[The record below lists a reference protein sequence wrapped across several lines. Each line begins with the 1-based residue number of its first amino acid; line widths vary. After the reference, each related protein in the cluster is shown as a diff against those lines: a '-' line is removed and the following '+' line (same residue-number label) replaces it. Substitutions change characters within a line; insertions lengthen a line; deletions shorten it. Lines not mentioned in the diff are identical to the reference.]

1 MLRATPPEYFSS
13 PSREYPTASLRSTV
27 QRLEQSEKPVAV
39 VVLKGFKVHRI
50 TMLEKAALQ
59 QSTVRS

>member
-1 MLRATPPEYFSS
+1 MLRATPLESFSS
-13 PSREYPTASLRSTV
+13 PSREYLTASLRST
-27 QRLEQSEKPVAV
+27 QCLEQPEKPVAV
-39 VVLKGFKVHRI
+39 VLLKGLLVQRI